1 MKYVLVALAVIVGLI
16 LVAVV
21 VGAFLPK
28 QHHVTRAAR
37 FPQPPEAIWTA
48 MTNYQEFPSWR
59 SNVKSVEAIPSTN
72 NLPAWRE
79 FDSHGGSLPMQTIEV
94 DPPNR
99 LVTEIVDKKL
109 PFGGTWTTEIT
120 RVEGGSF
127 VRITEDGE
135 VRNPI
140 FRFMSRFVLGLTST
154 METYLRDLGK
164 KFGETVQVEN

>member
-1 MKYVLVALAVIVGLI
+1 MKYVLVTLAVIVGLI
-16 LVAVV
+16 LVVVV
-21 VGAFLPK
+21 VGALLPK

-59 SNVKSVEAIPSTN
+59 SKVTRVEAIPSTN

-79 FDSHGGSLPMQTIEV
+79 IDSHGGSLPMQTVEV

-99 LVTEIVDKKL
+99 LVTEIADPQL

-120 RVEGGSF
+120 RVDGGSI

-140 FRFMSRFVLGLTST
+140 FRFMSRFVLGLTAT

>member
-1 MKYVLVALAVIVGLI
+1 MKYVLVALAVIVGLV
-16 LVAVV
+16 LVVVV

-48 MTNYQEFPSWR
+48 MTNYQEFPLWR

-72 NLPAWRE
+72 NLSAWRE
-79 FDSHGGSLPMQTIEV
+79 IDNHGGSLPMQTLEV
-94 DPPNR
+94 DPPSR
-99 LVTEIVDKKL
+99 LVTEIADKNL

-120 RVEGGSF
+120 RTDGGCI

-140 FRFMSRFVLGLTST
+140 FRFMSRFVLGLTAT